1 MEIISQRKLIK
12 DFSILPRK
20 NMGQNFIVQE
30 EILNRI
36 VECCGFTKE
45 DIVVEIGA
53 GLGGLTCR
61 LAEQV
66 KRVFAIEKDGKLATL
81 LRTKIIR
88 KSNVKIIHQDALRF
102 DYQRAAN
109 EAGQALNV
117 VGNLPFYI
125 ASLLTI
131 ELLKK
136 GDHIS
141 GMVLMYQKEVAERI
155 TAQPG
160 NKNYGFLTLMANLYA
175 DSVVVLSV
183 GKEAFYPR
191 PKVESKVIKFNL
203 LPFPRE
209 PLEDEKFF
217 AVFVKTLFSQR
228 RKTLKNA
235 IKAIG
240 TFSSEFIE
248 RLFTEGTIDPNK
260 RPETLTL
267 REFVFLSNQLFL
279 HLKMMNTSPNP

>member
-1 MEIISQRKLIK
+1 VEIIPQRRLIK

-20 NMGQNFIVQE
+20 NMGQHFIIQE
-30 EILNRI
+30 EIFNRI
-36 VECCGFTKE
+36 IECCGFTKE
-45 DIVVEIGA
+45 DVVVEIGA

-109 EAGQALNV
+109 EAGQTLNV

-125 ASLLTI
+125 ASFLTI

-136 GDHIS
+136 GEHIAR
-141 GMVLMYQKEVAERI
+141 MVLMYQKEVAERI

-160 NKNYGFLTLMANLYA
+160 NKNYGFLTLMTNLYA
-175 DSVVVLSV
+175 DSVEVLSV

-217 AVFVKTLFSQR
+217 AVFVKKLFSQR

-235 IKAIG
+235 IKSIG

-248 RLFTEGTIDPNK
+248 RIFREGTIDPNK
-260 RPETLTL
+260 RPEALTL
-267 REFVFLSNQLFL
+267 REFAFLCNRLFL
-279 HLKMMNTSPNP
+279 HLKMVSTQTNL

>member
-1 MEIISQRKLIK
+1 VQIIPQRTLIK
-12 DFSILPRK
+12 DLKILPRK
-20 NMGQNFIVQE
+20 NMGQNFIIQE
-30 EILNRI
+30 QVLDHI
-36 VECCGFTKE
+36 VEFCDLTQ
-45 DIVVEIGA
+45 DDVVIEIGA

-88 KSNVKIIHQDALRF
+88 KSNVTIVHQDALRF
-102 DYQRAAN
+102 DYVRAAE
-109 EAGQALNV
+109 EAGQSLKV

-136 GDHIS
+136 GKYIS
-141 GMVLMYQKEVAERI
+141 QMLLMYQKEVAERI

-175 DSVVVLSV
+175 DAVVALSV

-191 PKVESKVIKFNL
+191 PKVDSKVIKFNL
-203 LPFPRE
+203 LPFVRE

-217 AVFVKTLFSQR
+217 TAFVKTLFSQR

-235 IKAIG
+235 IRAVG
-240 TFSSEFIE
+240 TFPPEFVE
-248 RLFTEGTIDPNK
+248 RLFTEGAIDPIK
-260 RPETLTL
+260 RPETITL
-267 REFVFLSNQLFL
+267 KEFVFLSNQSFL
-279 HLKMMNTSPNP
+279 HLKMMNTSSNP

>member
-1 MEIISQRKLIK
+1 VEIIPQRRLIK

-36 VECCGFTKE
+36 VECGGFTNE
-45 DIVVEIGA
+45 DVVVEIGA

-66 KRVFAIEKDGKLATL
+66 KKVFAIEKDGKLATL

-88 KSNVKIIHQDALRF
+88 KSNVTIIHQDALRF
-102 DYQRAAN
+102 DYQRVAN
-109 EAGQALNV
+109 EAGQALKV

-141 GMVLMYQKEVAERI
+141 RMVLMYQKEVAERI

-175 DSVVVLSV
+175 DSMLVLSV

-209 PLEDEKFF
+209 SLEDEKFF
-217 AVFVKTLFSQR
+217 IVFVKTLFSQR
-228 RKTLKNA
+228 RKILKNA

-240 TFSSEFIE
+240 TFSPEFIDKI
-248 RLFTEGTIDPNK
+248 FMEGKIDPNK
-260 RPETLTL
+260 RPESLTL
-267 REFVFLSNQLFL
+267 KEFVFLSNQLFL
-279 HLKMMNTSPNP
+279 QLKMMNT